1 MAYVAKGKQLEQE
14 VGEAPKSHKIR
25 ITLTS
30 QDVAAL
36 EKGACARL
44 RGESPGP
51 RRGAQPPP
59 DPLAPSSLLFS
70 RPARQCAR
78 T

>member
-44 RGESPGP
+44 RDAWPAARRSP
-51 RRGAQPPP
+51 R
-59 DPLAPSSLLFS
+59 LTPSRPSLLFF

>member
-14 VGEAPKSHKIR
+14 FGEAPKSHKIR

-36 EKGACARL
+36 EKGACARASARVRAWARARRARSARSLCGPFPAGPFL
-44 RGESPGP
+44 RRASG
-51 RRGAQPPP
+51 
-59 DPLAPSSLLFS
+59 L
-70 RPARQCAR
+70 
-78 T
+78 